1 MESPKD
7 IAKILALQDEIV
19 HQQAIL
25 SLAQAD
31 GWAGFAKVAKARHDA
46 HLIELAKK
54 SNSLDEMRFLQGRIK
69 ELTAIIMSPDVARAR
84 IDKLSKAI
92 EGLRKS
98 EDKDKIDSEG
108 ITNPD
113 PEIESL
119 LADRRLT

>member
-31 GWAGFAKVAKARHDA
+31 GWAGFVKVAKARHDA

-98 EDKDKIDSEG
+98 EDKDKMDSEG